1 MSVKMDTQAADIAD
15 VTPTGVQVGLV
26 AVKSFSDRPRP
37 RWPISGILH
46 LPLPVAGLFLR
57 LIVAEDMEAVGGE
70 RIIGRAERCFLARGR
85 RNELAEPDAPLRRLS
100 VAEGETRRERRPIRG
115 LAQLQANAGVPGIEL
130 PVADDARHTGSSYRY
145 PTKM

>member
-57 LIVAEDMEAVGGE
+57 LSVAEDMEAVGVE

-85 RNELAEPDAPLRRLS
+85 RNELAEPDAPPS
-100 VAEGETRRERRPIRG
+100 APFCSRG
-115 LAQLQANAGVPGIEL
+115 RNQARAAPN
-130 PVADDARHTGSSYRY
+130 TGTCAASGQRGRSGYRASCCGRCAPY
-145 PTKM
+145 